1 MEMFY
6 FLMFRF
12 NVAGAKN
19 VTLPVEKT
27 NKSLQNKLKESIQ
40 KGTFMEGRSQLQK

>member
-1 MEMFY
+1 MFY

-19 VTLPVEKT
+19 VTLPVDEI
-27 NKSLQNKLKESIQ
+27 NKSLQNQLKESIE
-40 KGTFMEGRSQLQK
+40 KGTYIIGDLVVP